1 MPNITNN
8 GRKLAIKL
16 APAVGVSHDVLEL
29 CSLIARNAKTYD
41 RLQVD
46 ACNGP
51 WFVQVPNAHMPRDE
65 YRQRLERWESDLA
78 KRDERCAARLTALVD
93 QLAKVSGVAIKP
105 VLGGDP
111 RGVVVKLAL
120 PPEFERL
127 HDDWSRE
134 GVCVEF

>member
-41 RLQVD
+41 RLQVE

-51 WFVQVPNAHMPRDE
+51 WFVSVPNPFRTQAE
-65 YRQRLERWESDLA
+65 YTKKLEHWESDLA
-78 KRDERCAARLTALVD
+78 KRDERCAARLTGLID
-93 QLAKVSGVAIKP
+93 QLSKVSGVAIKP

-111 RGVVVKLAL
+111 RGVVVKLAM
-120 PPEFERL
+120 PAEFERL
-127 HDDWSRE
+127 HDDWGRE